1 MRYVV
6 FRSHVDPWQWKP
18 VSRNSRIIAASV
30 ERYWKKADCE
40 GGIQLVKSSVQ
51 APVEKV

>member
-18 VSRNSRIIAASV
+18 VSRNSRIIAESV
-30 ERYWKKADCE
+30 N
-40 GGIQLVKSSVQ
+40 GIGRRQTAK
-51 APVEKV
+51 PEFNW